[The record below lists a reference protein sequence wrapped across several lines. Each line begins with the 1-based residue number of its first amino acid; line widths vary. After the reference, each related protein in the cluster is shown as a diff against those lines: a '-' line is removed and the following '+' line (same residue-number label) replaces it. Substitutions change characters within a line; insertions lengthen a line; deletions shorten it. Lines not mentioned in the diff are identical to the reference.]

1 MGQAFASRPHGRHGN
16 TSCSSQ
22 CLLLTSPLAALPEEQ
37 SSVPPPCLLELRP
50 LASCLESL
58 LQVCEGWASRSQPE
72 REVSRPNCRPEGPS
86 SAGARLQR
94 ASAHQPQCDLD
105 RCVASELGQ
114 SPPSRE
120 AWFSQEGREA
130 QRPALFYVL
139 FSHVQLMPPFSDSP
153 WAVHH
158 SEYQSGLYLLMPSG
172 LKLGRQGSGQQSGM
186 ALLTLA
192 SPQATALLGPD
203 PPGALPRP
211 EA

>member
-1 MGQAFASRPHGRHGN
+1 MCEWLFASQPHGRQGN

-50 LASCLESL
+50 LARCL
-58 LQVCEGWASRSQPE
+58 LQVCEGWASKSQPE

-86 SAGARLQR
+86 SAGARSQR
-94 ASAHQPQCDLD
+94 ASRPLAHQPQCDLD

-120 AWFSQEGREA
+120 A

-139 FSHVQLMPPFSDSP
+139 FSHVQLMPPFPDSP

-158 SEYQSGLYLLMPSG
+158 SQYQSGLYLLMPSG

-192 SPQATALLGPD
+192 SPQATALSGPD
-203 PPGALPRP
+203 PPGVLPRP